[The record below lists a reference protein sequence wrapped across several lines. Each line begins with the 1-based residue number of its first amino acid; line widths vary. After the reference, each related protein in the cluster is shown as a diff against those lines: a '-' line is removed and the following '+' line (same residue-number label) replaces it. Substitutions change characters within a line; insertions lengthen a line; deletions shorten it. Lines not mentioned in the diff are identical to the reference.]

1 MILGMQYL
9 DAIIVVIYLAG
20 ITLIGALAGRSVKSR
35 EDYLVGGRRFNRW
48 FMLFH
53 AFGTGTHSDQAAGVV
68 AESYKSGLSGIWAQ
82 WNWMISTPFY
92 WLLAPLIRRLRC
104 LTVAD
109 VYRLRYGRAVSAI
122 TVIVSSIGACMA
134 MGVMLNGTSRTVQGL
149 LHWKGPMV
157 YYDWM
162 GHIGITQAEPAVFYI
177 AMGIITLL
185 FVGYGI
191 AGGIV
196 GAIRTDL
203 IQGIMIILLSFLALP
218 FALGRVGGMSG
229 LREALE
235 PEKLALISSDFSIVH
250 VIGLCVVSLFS
261 IVSQAH
267 IVSVT
272 SAGKNELEGRIG
284 MTYGNFLKRFC
295 TVGWC
300 LLGIAW
306 FVTKPDLANPDTA
319 FGDAVGALLPVGFAG
334 LMIATI
340 MAAAMS
346 TCDSMMV
353 AVSGL
358 ISENI
363 YGDLIN
369 PKATERQILILSRV
383 VAVLVVVLALYY
395 GVTQE
400 SIFGGLKSFWEVTG
414 TIGVAFWLGVL
425 WRRMNAYG
433 AIASFVVASGTRFL
447 LANATSMAEGPQL
460 LAWLGA
466 GILAGV
472 VVSFLTPPPSKEHGE
487 DYYVRLYT
495 RIGDEERLEKPLDEA
510 IPRDQR
516 LIDVGG
522 IFLPKPSRETLN
534 GFLVAWVIVAAL
546 LIGAILLFRP
556 PGLGL

>member
-1 MILGMQYL
+1 
-9 DAIIVVIYLAG
+9 
-20 ITLIGALAGRSVKSR
+20 
-35 EDYLVGGRRFNRW
+35 
-48 FMLFH
+48 
-53 AFGTGTHSDQAAGVV
+53 
-68 AESYKSGLSGIWAQ
+68 
-82 WNWMISTPFY
+82 
-92 WLLAPLIRRLRC
+92 
-104 LTVAD
+104 
-109 VYRLRYGRAVSAI
+109 
-122 TVIVSSIGACMA
+122 
-134 MGVMLNGTSRTVQGL
+134 
-149 LHWKGPMV
+149 
-157 YYDWM
+157 
-162 GHIGITQAEPAVFYI
+162 
-177 AMGIITLL
+177 
-185 FVGYGI
+185 
-191 AGGIV
+191 
-196 GAIRTDL
+196 
-203 IQGIMIILLSFLALP
+203 
-218 FALGRVGGMSG
+218 
-229 LREALE
+229 
-235 PEKLALISSDFSIVH
+235 